1 MKKIKQMKKIVILKS
16 TVSFNSF
23 LNIMNKAKLCLLL
36 RSLKLY
42 SFLNSLNTFSTP
54 ECRFPEKRG
63 DSWLTE
69 S

>member
-23 LNIMNKAKLCLLL
+23 NSALLL
-36 RSLKLY
+36 YSLKLY
-42 SFLNSLNTFSTP
+42 FFLKQLNTFSTP

-63 DSWLTE
+63 ISWLTE